1 MSKPVARRLPA
12 LALPLLAAGLAL
24 LAGCATHPSSK
35 SSWEPGAARG
45 KTYSTILV
53 VGVSPN
59 LPQRCAYERIL
70 ARRLRNEGTLVAA
83 SCDAMKQKEPLTREA
98 IQATVDELG
107 IDAVVASLL
116 VDRKVEAKEGGSRD
130 TRGGAYYKATDS
142 GWAYGWDGYYGAY
155 GVPVIYADFTTAPPI
170 NTINTTVKVSTKVFD
185 TQTGKA
191 VYTTNTSFKN
201 VISRDQGFLEITAAI
216 ADELRDDGLVKK
228 D

>member
-35 SSWEPGAARG
+35 SSWEPGAVRG

-83 SCDAMKQKEPLTREA
+83 SCDAIAPPSPYPIGTPPRGREERQRICA
-98 IQATVDELG
+98 
-107 IDAVVASLL
+107 
-116 VDRKVEAKEGGSRD
+116 GSR
-130 TRGGAYYKATDS
+130 
-142 GWAYGWDGYYGAY
+142 
-155 GVPVIYADFTTAPPI
+155 APCP
-170 NTINTTVKVSTKVFD
+170 
-185 TQTGKA
+185 
-191 VYTTNTSFKN
+191 
-201 VISRDQGFLEITAAI
+201 RRAI
-216 ADELRDDGLVKK
+216 IGLARRRRAQVR
-228 D
+228 